1 MATIPEFNSTPWSL
15 PVGCYSVIVKRDAIH
30 RSFPGGVRAFE
41 QTHKPTRKS
50 WLLYLLMAFTREAAD
65 RVVAR
70 LAEDGLR
77 PGVDVAVADKV
88 RRPVLKCPGVV
99 FIDYGHHQWAVDFVP
114 EPRLEVPVEAGTPT
128 PDATYT
134 SVTGLTR
141 RSDRSRFIEDL
152 ELAVMSEGL
161 AGWPVIRERDG
172 YTSIEVSRAELSA
185 LITFAHTKRDPVPLV
200 HWYDAQS
207 DLRMVAS
214 AWSSVNQFHRR
225 KATSFP
231 EDLNEVIGCLLR
243 GLQAARDGSA
253 FLPGVK
259 A

>member
-1 MATIPEFNSTPWSL
+1 MAPAN
-15 PVGCYSVIVKRDAIH
+15 
-30 RSFPGGVRAFE
+30 
-41 QTHKPTRKS
+41 
-50 WLLYLLMAFTREAAD
+50 
-65 RVVAR
+65 VAC
-70 LAEDGLR
+70 LA
-77 PGVDVAVADKV
+77 PPK
-88 RRPVLKCPGVV
+88 
-99 FIDYGHHQWAVDFVP
+99 
-114 EPRLEVPVEAGTPT
+114 
-128 PDATYT
+128 YT

-141 RSDRSRFIEDL
+141 KADRSRFLEDL

-161 AGWPVIRERDG
+161 AAWPTVRERDG
-172 YTSIEVSRAELSA
+172 YTSVQISRAELSA

-200 HWYDAQS
+200 HWYDAQA
-207 DLRMVAS
+207 DLRMVAT